1 MVNGIDIRH
10 IDSNELEELLDL
22 YSHLHRNDSK
32 LVRDENLY
40 TLWEEMLTD
49 RNMHILVTEEDQK
62 LVSSCVL
69 AIIRNL
75 TRGGRPYG
83 IIENVVTH
91 SGYRLKGHGKAIIQ
105 EALDIAWKNNCY
117 KLMLMT
123 GRSDDGT
130 LKFYETCGFVRGVK
144 TGFIAYPDE

>member
-1 MVNGIDIRH
+1 VVNGITLRH
-10 IDSNELEELLDL
+10 IYSHELEELLDL
-22 YSHLHRNDSK
+22 YKHLHRDDTELAHDEK
-32 LVRDENLY
+32 LS
-40 TLWEEMLTD
+40 TLLEEMLAD
-49 RNMHILVTEEDQK
+49 RKMHILVIEKDQV

-75 TRGGRPYG
+75 TRGGRPYA

-91 SGYRLKGHGKAIIQ
+91 SDYRLKGLGQAIIR

-117 KLMLMT
+117 KVMLLT
-123 GRSDDGT
+123 GRSDEGT
-130 LKFYETCGFVRGVK
+130 LKFYENCGFVQGVK